1 MLFSNNE
8 RKMQNIT
15 QLAENFQISQ
25 EIPSKIQNPDILR
38 KKEFGGNF
46 FAFLASTAKSICS
59 VYWPK
64 LSSFVLQAGFQDT
77 IGCEKIFKTL
87 TGLVYRPWGETLNHR
102 S

>member
-46 FAFLASTAKSICS
+46 FAFWL
-59 VYWPK
+59 
-64 LSSFVLQAGFQDT
+64 VLQSLSAVSTDLNWVPLCYKQGS
-77 IGCEKIFKTL
+77 KIQLGAKKFS
-87 TGLVYRPWGETLNHR
+87 RH
-102 S
+102 